1 MSMKS
6 VILVTGLILSHTMLY
21 TQQTIESS
29 ITHDGGT
36 RQHILY
42 IPESYDGEQA
52 VPLVLN
58 FHGYTSNA
66 REQMSYGDF
75 RKLADE
81 HGFIIVHPQGSR
93 FQGSTHFNV
102 GGWTIG
108 STTDDVDYSRALIE
122 SLESDYNIDDKRIY
136 STGMSNGGYMSFL
149 LACQL
154 SDKIAAVAS
163 VTGAMTPETFN
174 ACKPS
179 HPTPVLQIHGTND
192 NVVSYGGTSWSKS
205 IDEVLRYWITYN
217 HCDDES
223 LAKMLPDVNANDGS
237 TVEEFVY
244 ADGDLGAQVIH
255 LKVYGGAHTWPGNGL
270 FSGGTNKDI
279 DASTVIWEFFDKY
292 DINGLRDLTSHV
304 DDTES
309 NSFISIYPN
318 PSNNKLRID
327 SDEYKGLDYN
337 IIDSQGRIVQRGRLL
352 DSGLV
357 DVSSLS
363 SNVYFLRIRNISKKF
378 VVAK

>member
-1 MSMKS
+1 MKKGLLTTLFFIS
-6 VILVTGLILSHTMLY
+6 LSILFA
-21 TQQTIESS
+21 QQTIESS

-42 IPESYDGEQA
+42 VPDSYDGEQA

-66 REQMSYGDF
+66 REQMGYGDF
-75 RKLADE
+75 RELSDQ

-102 GGWTIG
+102 GGWTVG

-122 SLESDYNIDDKRIY
+122 FIESEYNIDNTRVY

-179 HPTPVLQIHGTND
+179 HPTPIMQIHGTND
-192 NVVSYGGTSWSKS
+192 NVVPYGGTSWSKS
-205 IDEVLRYWITYN
+205 IDEVLRYWISYN
-217 HCDDES
+217 HCNDEPK
-223 LAKMLPDVNANDGS
+223 KMLLPDLNSNDGS

-244 ADGDLGAQVIH
+244 AEGDANTEIIH
-255 LKVYGGAHTWPGNGL
+255 LKVYGGGHTWPGNKL
-270 FSGGTNKDI
+270 FNGGTNKDI
-279 DASTVIWEFFDKY
+279 DASAVIWEFFDKY
-292 DINGLRDLTSHV
+292 DINGLRDLTSQVH
-304 DDTES
+304 ES
-309 NSFISIYPN
+309 EQAALISIYPN
-318 PSNNKLRID
+318 PSNNKLTIA
-327 SDEYKGLDYN
+327 SEEYNGQDYN
-337 IIDSQGRIVQRGRLL
+337 IIDSQGAIVQNGKLL
-352 DSGLV
+352 DSGQV
-357 DVSSLS
+357 DISGLS
-363 SNVYFLRIRNISKKF
+363 SNIYFIRIGDVSKKF
-378 VVAK
+378 VVVK